1 MTHYNSSDF
10 EITTLDD
17 ELRVD
22 SLCRDL
28 LMAFYLERLEAGQ
41 DEHEATLLANS
52 ADYFIR
58 DYVIGFRQL
67 NLLDESPGLVRGFAG
82 NWYIV
87 NTLEP
92 TAEEIAGHLRGI
104 REFYHFLRRKGAI
117 GDTFLAM
124 IDRECSDVDYYAG
137 RIEAFW
143 DIKGDGYYE
152 WESQCSLKQRP

>member
-1 MTHYNSSDF
+1 MSHYTISDF
-10 EITTLDD
+10 NIATLDD

-28 LMAFYLERLEAGQ
+28 LMKFYHDRISAGL

-67 NLLDESPGLVRGFAG
+67 NILSAASGLVRGFAG

-92 TAEEIAGHLRGI
+92 SDKEIEGHLRGI
-104 REFYHFLRRKGAI
+104 REFYHFLRREGAI
-117 GDTFLAM
+117 DDVFLAT
-124 IDRECSDVDYYAG
+124 IDRECSDKEYYAA
-137 RIEAFW
+137 RIESFW

-152 WESQCSLKQRP
+152 WENDCSLKQRP

>member
-1 MTHYNSSDF
+1 MTEYKSSDF
-10 EITTLDD
+10 DINTLDD

-28 LMAFYLERLEAGQ
+28 LMSFYYDRLEAGL
-41 DEHEATLLANS
+41 DEQEATLLANS

-58 DYVIGFRQL
+58 DYVIGFRQINIL
-67 NLLDESPGLVRGFAG
+67 AETSGLVRGFAG

-92 TAEEIAGHLRGI
+92 SAKEIAAHLRGI
-104 REFYHFLRRKGAI
+104 REFYHYLCRQSAI
-117 GDTFLAM
+117 NDGFLAN
-124 IDRECSDVDYYAG
+124 IDRECSDLDYYTG
-137 RIEAFW
+137 RIESFW

-152 WESQCSLKQRP
+152 WESKCSLRQTR

>member
-1 MTHYNSSDF
+1 MAQYTITDF
-10 EITTLDD
+10 DVATLED

-22 SLCRDL
+22 ALCRDL
-28 LMAFYLERLEAGQ
+28 LMNFYRERLNAGL

-58 DYVIGFRQL
+58 DYVVGFRQL
-67 NLLDESPGLVRGFAG
+67 NILIPANGLVRGFAG

-92 TAEEIAGHLRGI
+92 TAKEIEGHLRGI
-104 REFYHFLRRKGAI
+104 REFYHFLRREGAI
-117 GDTFLAM
+117 DDTFLST
-124 IDRECSDVDYYAG
+124 IDRECSDQKYYSG
-137 RIEAFW
+137 RIESFW
-143 DIKGDGYYE
+143 NIQGDGYYE

>member
-1 MTHYNSSDF
+1 MTHCNISDF
-10 EITTLDD
+10 DVTTLED

-28 LMAFYLERLEAGQ
+28 LMNFYHERINAGL
-41 DEHEATLLANS
+41 DEHDATLLANS

-67 NLLDESPGLVRGFAG
+67 NILKTASGLVRSFAG

-92 TAEEIAGHLRGI
+92 TAKEIEGHLRGI
-104 REFYHFLRRKGAI
+104 REFYHFLRREGAI
-117 GDTFLAM
+117 DDGFLAT
-124 IDRECSDVDYYAG
+124 IDRECSDQEYYSG
-137 RIEAFW
+137 RIESFW
-143 DIKGDGYYE
+143 NIKGDGYYE
-152 WESQCSLKQRP
+152 WESECSLKQRP

>member
-1 MTHYNSSDF
+1 MKQLKSSDF
-10 EITTLDD
+10 DITTLDD

-28 LMAFYLERLEAGQ
+28 LMAFYHERLEAGQ
-41 DEHEATLLANS
+41 DEHEATQLANS

-67 NLLDESPGLVRGFAG
+67 NILEESAGLVRGFAG

-92 TAEEIAGHLRGI
+92 TADEIGGHLRGI
-104 REFYHFLRRKGAI
+104 REFYHFLRRGGAI
-117 GDTFLAM
+117 SDTFLAA
-124 IDRECSDVDYYAG
+124 IDRECSDLEFYKG
-137 RIEAFW
+137 RIESFW
-143 DIKGDGYYE
+143 DIQGDGYYQ
-152 WESQCSLKQRP
+152 WESECSIKQKP